1 VFAYAEEAGS
11 TVNLTTFFVES
22 LIVHDVP
29 RRTTE
34 ATANAIVF
42 SDAPSEL
49 DASLRNFFRER
60 TNRSLTRQ
68 AYEVE
73 RDPDQHS
80 PVPRHVLDLIADPA
94 RLVAHSHEI
103 ARHLWASQTG
113 VNPAGLLVVILGKLE
128 DAPCVS
134 ILKLE
139 REDAIRV
146 AQTQLD
152 GHLTF
157 SIEHLRELM
166 LGKNT
171 KLFKASLFTA
181 AGEGVNGLVS
191 DDQRGYDPHS
201 EIAQF
206 FLRRFLGCRLKRA
219 NDVTTKAFFEASQD
233 WINTE
238 VVDEPKKARY
248 EIALL
253 AQMNAPSRTIAI
265 KDFADSSLD
274 TADRTPYKEYVGTR
288 GVPATTI
295 EKDNKLIEVKI
306 RQLTYA
312 TSQGLRLS
320 GPHEKMQEL
329 VDVRPDGPDGPVI
342 EVRDGL
348 KDVRGGR

>member
-1 VFAYAEEAGS
+1 
-11 TVNLTTFFVES
+11 VNLTTFFVES

-29 RRTTE
+29 RRTSE
-34 ATANAIVF
+34 ATAGAIVF

-60 TNRSLTRQ
+60 TIRSLTRQ
-68 AYEVE
+68 AYEVQ
-73 RDPDQHS
+73 RDPDQGS
-80 PVPRHVLDLIADPA
+80 PVPRHVLDILADPEK
-94 RLVAHSHEI
+94 LVARSQEI

-128 DAPCVS
+128 DAACVS

-146 AQTQLD
+146 AQTERD
-152 GHLTF
+152 GHVSF
-157 SIEHLRELM
+157 NIAHLRDLM

-181 AGEGVNGLVS
+181 SGEDMNGLVS

-233 WINTE
+233 WINSE
-238 VVDEPKKARY
+238 VVDETKKARY

-265 KDFADSSLD
+265 KDFAEASLD
-274 TADRTPYKEYVGTR
+274 TEDRTPYKEYVGAR
-288 GVPATTI
+288 GVPSTSIA
-295 EKDNKLIEVKI
+295 KDNNLIELRI

-312 TSQGLRLS
+312 TTQGLRLT
-320 GPHEKMQEL
+320 GTHEKMQEL
-329 VDVRPDGPDGPVI
+329 VEVKPDGPDGPVI